1 MKTFFEKYSGRF
13 LVFVALLAF
22 SIFILQYG
30 FYISDEL
37 NDLLNNL
44 NFLVFSLFIF
54 YQVGRIIYTE
64 DRKEY
69 LKTRWLDILIL
80 ILIITHTIFFLLFP
94 KFFTTM
100 AKFFQVLDLNLFY
113 IIVIQIYILISLIV
127 KAVRLSHI
135 IAEYKIQPAKIF
147 LISFLLI
154 ILFGTGLLMLPKAT
168 LSGNITFIDALFTS
182 TSAVCV
188 TGLTVVDT
196 ATYFTRFGQLV
207 ILGLIQIGGLGVMT
221 LTTFFALFFAGGLG
235 IKERVLIGDLVEEER
250 LGQIKYTL
258 IQIILTTFIIEAIGA
273 VLFFHSL
280 KGSQLSF
287 GEKIFH
293 SIFHSISAFCN
304 AGFSTFTEN
313 LMYAG
318 VRYNYLSVSTIGLLI
333 VLGGLGFHTLANL
346 GEILFLPFKR
356 NRKRIRYF
364 SSQTKIIL
372 FTTLILII
380 TGSIITYF
388 FEKDN
393 TLKNLTFDQQIL
405 ASVFQSITTRTAGFN
420 TISINNILIGTSLVY
435 IILMFIGA
443 SPGGTGGGIKTTT
456 TCISFLAI
464 YDFIRGKKKIEI
476 FKRQIPD
483 EIVHRAFIKIS
494 FSLVLLFMMTTIL
507 SFTEPFELIDIVFEQ
522 FSAFGTVGLSRGIT
536 PYLSETGKLIIIILM
551 YIGRVGP
558 ITFLTSFSKETSPP
572 KYDYPSEYISTV

>member
-13 LVFVALLAF
+13 LAFIALLAF

-30 FYISDEL
+30 FYISGEL
-37 NDLLNNL
+37 NDFLNIL
-44 NFLVFSLFIF
+44 NFLVFVLFIF
-54 YQVGRIIYTE
+54 YQIGRIVYAE
-64 DRKEY
+64 DRKSY
-69 LKTRWLDILIL
+69 LKTRWLDIVIL
-80 ILIITHTIFFLLFP
+80 TLIIIHTIFFILFP
-94 KFFTTM
+94 KFFTTI
-100 AKFFQVLDLNLFY
+100 ANFFKILDLNLFY
-113 IIVIQIYILISLIV
+113 IIVIQIYILISLVI

-135 IAEYKIQPAKIF
+135 IAEYKIQPAKVF

-168 LSGNITFIDALFTS
+168 VEGHISFIDALFTS

-207 ILGLIQIGGLGVMT
+207 ILGLIQVGGLGVMT

-235 IKERVLIGDLVEEER
+235 IKEKVLISDLVEEEK

-258 IQIILTTFIIEAIGA
+258 IQIILTTFVLEAIGA
-273 VLFFHSL
+273 LLFFQSL
-280 KGSQLSF
+280 KDVNLPF
-287 GEKIFH
+287 GEKIFY
-293 SIFHSISAFCN
+293 SVFHSISAFCN

-313 LMYAG
+313 LMYDG

-333 VLGGLGFHTLANL
+333 VLGGLGFHTLANI
-346 GEILFLPFKR
+346 GEVLFLPFKK
-356 NRKRIRYF
+356 NRKKIRYL

-372 FTTLILII
+372 ITTFILII
-380 TGSIITYF
+380 AGSIITYY
-388 FEKDN
+388 FEREN
-393 TLKNLTFDQQIL
+393 TLKHLTFDQQIL
-405 ASVFQSITTRTAGFN
+405 ASIFQSITTRTAGFN
-420 TISINNILIGTSLVY
+420 TISINNLLIATSLVY
-435 IILMFIGA
+435 ILLMFIGA

-456 TCISFLAI
+456 ACISFLAI
-464 YDFIRGKKKIEI
+464 YDFFRGKKKIEI

-483 EIVHRAFIKIS
+483 EIIHRTFIKIA
-494 FSLVLLFMMTTIL
+494 FSLSFLFMTTLIL
-507 SFTEPFELIDIVFEQ
+507 SFTEPFNLIDILFEQ

-536 PYLSETGKLIIIILM
+536 PYLSQTGKIVIIILM

-558 ITFLTSFSKETSPP
+558 ITFLTSFSKETTPP

>member
-1 MKTFFEKYSGRF
+1 MRTFFDRYSGRF
-13 LVFVALLAF
+13 LAFIALLAF

-30 FYISDEL
+30 FYISDQL
-37 NDLLNNL
+37 NDVLNIM

-54 YQVGRIIYTE
+54 YQVGRIVYAE
-64 DRKEY
+64 DRKSY

-80 ILIITHTIFFLLFP
+80 ILIIIHTIFFLVFP
-94 KFFTTM
+94 KFFTTL

-113 IIVIQIYILISLIV
+113 IIVIQIYILISLMV

-147 LISFLLI
+147 LFSFLLI

-168 LSGNITFIDALFTS
+168 TTGQIKFIDALFTS

-235 IKERVLIGDLVEEER
+235 IKERVLIGDLVEEEK

-273 VLFFHSL
+273 LLFFHSL
-280 KGSQLSF
+280 KEINLPF
-287 GEKIFH
+287 GEKIYY
-293 SIFHSISAFCN
+293 SVFHSISAFCN

-313 LMYAG
+313 LMFNG
-318 VRYNYLSVSTIGLLI
+318 VRYNYLSVSTVGLLI

-356 NRKRIRYF
+356 NRKKVRYL

-372 FTTLILII
+372 ISTIVLII
-380 TGSIITYF
+380 TGSIITYY

-405 ASVFQSITTRTAGFN
+405 ASIFQSITTRTAGFN
-420 TISINNILIGTSLVY
+420 TISINNLLIGTSLVY
-435 IILMFIGA
+435 IMLMFIGA

-456 TCISFLAI
+456 SFISLLAI

-483 EIVHRAFIKIS
+483 EIIHRAFIKIA
-494 FSLVLLFMMTTIL
+494 FSLVLIFTTTIIL
-507 SFTEPFELIDIVFEQ
+507 TFTEPFKLIDILFEQ

-558 ITFLTSFSKETSPP
+558 ITFLTSFSRETTPP

>member
-1 MKTFFEKYSGRF
+1 MRTFFDRYSGRF
-13 LVFVALLAF
+13 LAFIALLAF

-30 FYISDEL
+30 FYISDQL
-37 NDLLNNL
+37 NDVLNL
-44 NFLVFSLFIF
+44 MNFLVFSLFIF
-54 YQVGRIIYTE
+54 YQVGRIIYAE
-64 DRKEY
+64 DRKAY

-80 ILIITHTIFFLLFP
+80 ILIITHTVFFLLFP
-94 KFFTTM
+94 KFFTTL

-113 IIVIQIYILISLIV
+113 IIVIQIYILISLLV

-147 LISFLLI
+147 LFSFLLI
-154 ILFGTGLLMLPKAT
+154 IFFGTGLLMLPKAT
-168 LSGNITFIDALFTS
+168 ATGHIKFIDALFTS

-235 IKERVLIGDLVEEER
+235 IKERVLIGDLVEEEK

-258 IQIILTTFIIEAIGA
+258 IQIILMTFIIEAIGA

-280 KGSQLSF
+280 QGINLPF
-287 GEKIFH
+287 GEKIFY
-293 SIFHSISAFCN
+293 SIFHSVSAFCN

-313 LMYAG
+313 LMFES
-318 VRYNYLSVSTIGLLI
+318 VRYNYLSISTIGLLI

-346 GEILFLPFKR
+346 GEILFMPFKR
-356 NRKRIRYF
+356 TRKKVRYL

-372 FTTLILII
+372 ITTIILII
-380 TGSIITYF
+380 TGSIITYY

-405 ASVFQSITTRTAGFN
+405 ASIFQSITTRTAGFN
-420 TISINNILIGTSLVY
+420 TISINNLLIGTSLVY
-435 IILMFIGA
+435 ILLMFIGA

-456 TCISFLAI
+456 SFISLLAI

-483 EIVHRAFIKIS
+483 DIIHRAFIKIA
-494 FSLVLLFMMTTIL
+494 FSLVLIFTTTIIL
-507 SFTEPFELIDIVFEQ
+507 TFTEPFKLIDILFEQ

-558 ITFLTSFSKETSPP
+558 ITFLTSFSRETIPP

>member
-1 MKTFFEKYSGRF
+1 MRTFFDRYSGRF
-13 LVFVALLAF
+13 LAFIALLAF

-30 FYISDEL
+30 FYISDQL
-37 NDLLNNL
+37 NDVLNIM

-54 YQVGRIIYTE
+54 YQVGRIVYAE
-64 DRKEY
+64 DRKSY

-80 ILIITHTIFFLLFP
+80 ILIIIHTIFFLVFP
-94 KFFTTM
+94 KFFTTL

-113 IIVIQIYILISLIV
+113 IIVIQIYILISLLV

-147 LISFLLI
+147 LFSFLLI
-154 ILFGTGLLMLPKAT
+154 IFFGTGLLMLPKAT
-168 LSGNITFIDALFTS
+168 TTGQIKFIDALFTS

-235 IKERVLIGDLVEEER
+235 IKERVLIGDLVEEEK

-273 VLFFHSL
+273 FLFFHSL
-280 KGSQLSF
+280 KEINLPF
-287 GEKIFH
+287 GEKIYY
-293 SIFHSISAFCN
+293 SVFHSISAFCN

-313 LMYAG
+313 LMFNG
-318 VRYNYLSVSTIGLLI
+318 VRYNYLSVSTVGLLI

-356 NRKRIRYF
+356 NRKKVRYL

-372 FTTLILII
+372 ISTIVLII
-380 TGSIITYF
+380 TGSIITYY

-405 ASVFQSITTRTAGFN
+405 ASIFQSITTRTAGFN
-420 TISINNILIGTSLVY
+420 TISINNLLIGTSLVY
-435 IILMFIGA
+435 IMLMFIGA

-456 TCISFLAI
+456 SFISLLAI

-483 EIVHRAFIKIS
+483 EIIHRAFIKIA
-494 FSLVLLFMMTTIL
+494 FSLVLIFTTTIIL
-507 SFTEPFELIDIVFEQ
+507 TFTEPFKLIDILFEQ

-558 ITFLTSFSKETSPP
+558 ITFLTSFSRETTPP